1 MLSSNGKLNEVQLL
15 RLRETFHA
23 LPLFHLR
30 TQNFTHARTHV
41 KITRHWKSTLGQ
53 LKLLTQY
60 SSFKFTVMEKGEK
73 SGKTLDCEQSLFF
86 FRFSKGSA
94 RARECWAAKPRDAR
108 NEGGSPRRE
117 KRVSFFMPLPS
128 CALSHARGHL
138 RVSGVLLDG
147 PSKETDCS

>member
-1 MLSSNGKLNEVQLL
+1 MNLARKRLLRRLTLTRFWLRTLTHVNFNHVNKIEAIARSKVLSLNEQSSEVQLL
-15 RLRETFHA
+15 CLRETFHA

-41 KITRHWKSTLGQ
+41 KITRHWKSTLSQ

-60 SSFKFTVMEKGEK
+60 SSFKFTVMEKGKK

-94 RARECWAAKPRDAR
+94 RASVE
-108 NEGGSPRRE
+108 RRS
-117 KRVSFFMPLPS
+117 R
-128 CALSHARGHL
+128 
-138 RVSGVLLDG
+138 
-147 PSKETDCS
+147 